1 MSTRHVAVFAL
12 GALAAVSAFACG
24 RAPGRADSATSTVGG
39 DSSRARGSI
48 GADSSS
54 TAPAPVGATPPTR
67 LPASSAKPAG
77 HSVLPAGGPVQ
88 AAAGA
93 DTLRGVVAVVGSAV
107 DEHVVV
113 RPNGSGPAVN
123 VLGPQAPALGRLS
136 GAEVWIAGTPAPMR
150 GFNVTRFLVRSVD
163 GVAAIDG
170 TLARRGAGY
179 VIVTTASGAER
190 SVAKPP
196 AALITHVGAR
206 VWITGSLDTGAL
218 AFGVISER

>member
-1 MSTRHVAVFAL
+1 MSPRRVACFGL
-12 GALAAVSAFACG
+12 GVLGAVSASACG
-24 RAPGRADSATSTVGG
+24 RAPGRADSATSAAVG
-39 DSSRARGSI
+39 DSSRARVSV

-54 TAPAPVGATPPTR
+54 IAPAPVTTTSPAR
-67 LPASSAKPAG
+67 SPASSAKPAG
-77 HSVLPAGGPVQ
+77 HSVIPPGAPVQ
-88 AAAGA
+88 PAAAA

-113 RPNGSGPAVN
+113 RPNGGGPAVTA
-123 VLGPQAPALGRLS
+123 LGPQGATLGRLS

-150 GFNVTRFLVRSVD
+150 GFHVTRFLVRSVD
-163 GVAAIDG
+163 GAPAIDG

-190 SVAKPP
+190 PVAKPP
-196 AALITHVGAR
+196 AALVTHVGAR
-206 VWITGSLDTGAL
+206 VWITGSLDSGAL